1 VLNVPVQWN
10 AREKGE
16 SKWTRR
22 LKSWPQKAP
31 NGRMRKSSTSH
42 LTTYLLMLAIVILAP
57 LGNVLLGKGMRGI
70 GSAVHWEPSQMP
82 RILEQIFRSGFVW
95 LGILSLLSFFLAYM
109 LVLSRADYSFVQPA
123 TAVSYLVVA
132 LLGSTLLGERVNAL
146 RWLGIGVICLGV
158 LIVGRT
164 PPRTTKEPGHA

>member
-1 VLNVPVQWN
+1 
-10 AREKGE
+10 
-16 SKWTRR
+16 
-22 LKSWPQKAP
+22 
-31 NGRMRKSSTSH
+31 
-42 LTTYLLMLAIVILAP
+42 
-57 LGNVLLGKGMRGI
+57 
-70 GSAVHWEPSQMP
+70 MP